1 MQIQA
6 TIKHLKTTTIT
17 AAAATTTPAAAL
29 HTQLDSQL
37 NRKSLTIP
45 AHAPAEI
52 QESPAL
58 DMLQ

>member
-1 MQIQA
+1 
-6 TIKHLKTTTIT
+6 LKTTTIT
-17 AAAATTTPAAAL
+17 AAAAATTTPAAAL